1 MTDSGVSSSCAGSE
15 IRRLRTPHCCSS
27 ESAIVGGLS
36 LLYGIG
42 LFVTF
47 LRTHLVEE
55 VPDAAA

>member
-1 MTDSGVSSSCAGSE
+1 VSSSCAGSE

-27 ESAIVGGLS
+27 ESAVVGGLS